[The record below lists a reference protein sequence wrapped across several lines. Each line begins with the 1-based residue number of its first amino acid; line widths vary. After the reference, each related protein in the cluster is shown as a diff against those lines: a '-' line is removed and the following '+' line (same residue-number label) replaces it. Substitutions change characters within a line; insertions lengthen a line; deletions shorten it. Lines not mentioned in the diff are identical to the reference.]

1 MFRRSR
7 RGRPAG
13 GGSNGVPHD
22 PDSMNALGVTLTDE
36 GRLDE
41 AAYMRQQ
48 PLSGV
53 QQSRT
58 PESRP
63 RAL

>member
-1 MFRRSR
+1 
-7 RGRPAG
+7 
-13 GGSNGVPHD
+13 VPHD